1 MSYRSWG
8 KKETFKIGNNV
19 YTHDILIVEIEGM
32 SGIVSLDFLMKYDGK
47 MHFKDNCL
55 QLRNEMVHL
64 IPESKAFFCARIRMC
79 DSVIIPPNTE
89 MFIEGRIKGNFCQDT
104 AIIEPKKV
112 VHKKAY

>member
-1 MSYRSWG
+1 MVIAGCSVTLIYQNTIETVDPSYRADIESVSITLVTASGNELPILG
-8 KKETFKIGNNV
+8 KKKLTFKIGNNV

-64 IPESKAFFCARIRMC
+64 IPESKAFFW
-79 DSVIIPPNTE
+79 
-89 MFIEGRIKGNFCQDT
+89 CQN
-104 AIIEPKKV
+104 
-112 VHKKAY
+112 